1 MANGFLKPYF
11 CQNPSMQRFLLFIP
25 ILLLLTACTDG
36 EKPAEEATSKHSP
49 AFNQSVDDALNSY
62 YALTESFVVWDSIS
76 VPARAKEL
84 ELRIDSLQL
93 GELKK
98 DSVVSS
104 EAVAALASAKMVL
117 RDIHEPNDLT
127 FKRRQLNILTQHF
140 FDFLRAV
147 QYDVKKVYL
156 QECPMA
162 FNDEEPG
169 IWLSPADSIRNPY
182 LGTHHPYYGKGML
195 HCGDNKT
202 KIDFTPKSGAE
213 EKSNP

>member
-1 MANGFLKPYF
+1 
-11 CQNPSMQRFLLFIP
+11 MQRFLLFFP
-25 ILLLLTACTDG
+25 FLLLLTACTDT
-36 EKPAEEATSKHSP
+36 EKPAEETTSKHSP

-84 ELRIDSLQL
+84 ELKIDSLQL

-98 DSVVSS
+98 DSIVSS

-117 RDIHEPNDLT
+117 RDIHEPNDLV
-127 FKRRQLNILTQHF
+127 FKRRQLNILTQYF

-169 IWLSPADSIRNPY
+169 IWLSPEDSIRNPY
-182 LGTHHPYYGKGML
+182 LGMHHPYYGKGML